1 MAAKD
6 VTQMDSKELIDHA
19 IELYESGVDVN
30 EVLASTGLTRTRLY
44 NNLKKRGKS
53 PNRQVSNVKAEA
65 DREWS
70 AKVDFYKDEFMAAR
84 EEIGALKYQIQQLQ
98 QLIEELEAASQPKKG
113 ITKEDWFNRIS
124 HIKMVSSP
132 APNQITWTADRRR
145 TTNP

>member
-1 MAAKD
+1 MAPKD

-70 AKVDFYKDEFMAAR
+70 AKVDFYKEEFMAAR
-84 EEIGALKYQIQQLQ
+84 EEIGALKYQLQ
-98 QLIEELEAASQPKKG
+98 QVVQKLEELEAASQPKKG
-113 ITKEDWFNRIS
+113 ISKEDWANRIGM
-124 HIKMVSSP
+124 IKTVAAPQPKSLVWSP
-132 APNQITWTADRRR
+132 DTSRA
-145 TTNP
+145 

>member
-6 VTQMDSKELIDHA
+6 VTEMDSGELIDHA

-70 AKVDFYKDEFMAAR
+70 AKVDFYKEEFMAAR
-84 EEIGALKYQIQQLQ
+84 EEIGALKYQLQ
-98 QLIEELEAASQPKKG
+98 QVVQKLEELEAASQPKKG
-113 ITKEDWFNRIS
+113 ISKEDWANRIVM
-124 HIKMVSSP
+124 IKTVAAPQPKSLVWSP
-132 APNQITWTADRRR
+132 DTSRA
-145 TTNP
+145 